1 MKVMV
6 ACVVIVITRE
16 REMRRQAPSEKGF
29 KYAALMR
36 VRGVRSRV
44 LSFYKRR

>member
-16 REMRRQAPSEKGF
+16 RERRQAPSEKGF